1 MKDRAGR
8 DRGLLRACGAH
19 PHPLA
24 GAPAASAAACR
35 AAEPVRPPQALKVF
49 AAGGVIGEPGLELL
63 VGAGVVDPA
72 DGARR
77 RCHARNVLHSSR
89 YAGPG
94 IVRRALAPGGLLV
107 VKDMDTRPRWK
118 ARWNAAQEALA

>member
-49 AAGGVIGEPGLELL
+49 AAGGVVGEPGPELL

-77 RCHARNVLHSSR
+77 RWH
-89 YAGPG
+89 GPQSTALKQ
-94 IVRRALAPGGLLV
+94 ICRTHVRRIPARATSGTPNPQVRRLSTDLARSLR
-107 VKDMDTRPRWK
+107 DDR
-118 ARWNAAQEALA
+118 